1 MKWLGLLFAFPLLAL
16 VPPANADGYCRS
28 SYRAS
33 YSYYTP
39 AKTYSYTPTY
49 TPTYTYTNTY
59 EYPVYLK
66 AVKAFVSPDYYSST
80 VDYYRDKLLVDAVAG
95 KTAEV
100 LKSQL
105 EMNTLK
111 QEVESLRRQLQQ
123 PVPSNGNGG
132 YQPPLQQA
140 PPQQQ
145 YQPQLEAPK
154 QTMPKAVGQ
163 GHPVPE
169 GLQQIVQTSCIRC
182 HGATA
187 QTAGGGL
194 DFRDLATVPV
204 AVRLAAKAAI
214 DDGFMPK
221 GGKPLDDAAAA
232 LFHQW
237 ATGRKGAALS
247 SQK

>member
-132 YQPPLQQA
+132 YQVAPQQQA
-140 PPQQQ
+140 PPQQ
-145 YQPQLEAPK
+145 YQPQQEAPR
-154 QTMPKAVGQ
+154 QTMPKAALQ

-169 GLQQIVQTSCIRC
+169 GLVQIVQTSCIRC
-182 HGATA
+182 HGATSA
-187 QTAGGGL
+187 TAGGGL
-194 DFRDLATVPV
+194 DFRDLASVPRET
-204 AVRLAAKAAI
+204 RLAMKAAV
-214 DDGFMPK
+214 DDGSMPR
-221 GGKPLDDAAAA
+221 GGKPLNDAAAA
-232 LFHQW
+232 LFHEYS
-237 ATGRKGAALS
+237 TGRKGAALS